1 MSFTI
6 FPSLLCQLSNQRSTF
21 ENTEAHSDG
30 SDLFILFCNIIFFYY
45 NKQKKNTEVT
55 IKLVKIGK
63 GISSVENH
71 LLNDKHG
78 LTKHRINYTKQ
89 LVIAFPRSQSSQ
101 FLSQPHTINNLNPKT
116 HEEIKHEKVRW
127 VTVEKTSVQT

>member
-1 MSFTI
+1 MKIQKHTVMALIYLYCFGT
-6 FPSLLCQLSNQRSTF
+6 
-21 ENTEAHSDG
+21 
-30 SDLFILFCNIIFFYY
+30 LFFSIITS
-45 NKQKKNTEVT
+45 TEVT